1 MMKKLRVDIT
11 LDDEEYKFIKG
22 LSKRDGMT
30 VHKKLTQLLALQIW
44 EEIQL
49 YKQEVENGD

>member
-11 LDDEEYKFIKG
+11 LNDEEYEFIKG
-22 LSKRDGMT
+22 LSKRDGLT
-30 VHKKLTQLLALQIW
+30 VHKELTQLLALQIW

-49 YKQEVENGD
+49 YKQEVEDGN

>member
-1 MMKKLRVDIT
+1 MKKLRVDIT

-22 LSKRDGMT
+22 LSKRDGLT
-30 VHKKLTQLLALQIW
+30 VHKELTQLLALQIW

>member
-1 MMKKLRVDIT
+1 MKKLRVDIT
-11 LDDEEYKFIKG
+11 LDDEEYNFIKG
-22 LSKRDGMT
+22 LSKRDGLT
-30 VHKKLTQLLALQIW
+30 VHKELTQLLALQIW

>member
-1 MMKKLRVDIT
+1 MKKLRVDIT
-11 LDDEEYKFIKG
+11 LDDEEYNFIKG
-22 LSKRDGMT
+22 LAKRDGLT
-30 VHKKLTQLLALQIW
+30 VHKEFTQLLALQIW